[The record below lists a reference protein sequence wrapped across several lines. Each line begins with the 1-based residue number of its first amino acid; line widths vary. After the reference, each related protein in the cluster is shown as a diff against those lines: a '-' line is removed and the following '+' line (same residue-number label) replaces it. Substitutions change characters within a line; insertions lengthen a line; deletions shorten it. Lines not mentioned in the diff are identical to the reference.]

1 MLQGVRLPEL
11 VTLTDGGGTVLG
23 ICGVTRATA
32 WGSLTSPGA
41 ARQFVGL
48 VPQPVTEVV
57 LPDKA
62 VTPPDEQAPTP
73 VSGLAKVTLITV
85 LAAVFTFPFEPRMP
99 MYFAVLGFAVASR
112 SNLPES

>member
-23 ICGVTRATA
+23 ICGETRAPA
-32 WGSLTSPGA
+32 WGRLTSPGA

-48 VPQPVTEVV
+48 VPQPVTEGV
-57 LPDKA
+57 LPDKP

-73 VSGLAKVTLITV
+73 VSGLAKGPLITV
-85 LAAVFTFPFEPRMP
+85 LSAGFPFPFGPRFP
-99 MYFAVLGFAVASR
+99 T
-112 SNLPES
+112 